1 MSISNEIIFPGK
13 PQRYRIT
20 QLEPR
25 RRLPAIAFSGF
36 IYARFSSRSLCD
48 VIFVNLKPYCNQHAD
63 VSVGNF

>member
-1 MSISNEIIFPGK
+1 MSISDEIIFPGK

-36 IYARFSSRSLCD
+36 IFARFSLRSLT
-48 VIFVNLKPYCNQHAD
+48 L
-63 VSVGNF
+63 